1 MVPEPTTCVGACVK
15 HIFVDATMTGLL
27 GKKIGMTS
35 IFDESGQVIPCT
47 VIEAGPCYVTQV
59 KTKER
64 DGYEAVQLGFEEK
77 KERLVNKP
85 LKGHFAR
92 ANTKPMRIVR
102 EFRGNGISDLQPG
115 QQIKVENV
123 FVKGDLV
130 SVVGTS
136 KGRGFQGVVK
146 RHHFGGG
153 SRTHGQSDR
162 ERAPGSIGSSSF
174 PSRVLKG
181 MRMAGRMGGTRVTVR
196 NLKVVGVIPDSNLLL
211 VKGSVPGAVNGY
223 VEIHKVVAH

>member
-1 MVPEPTTCVGACVK
+1 
-15 HIFVDATMTGLL
+15 MTGLL